1 MSDLTTNE
9 AATQL
14 ETSVSTVR
22 RWLEAGYF
30 PSAWRV
36 PGGHW
41 RIPTA
46 DVETFRARYR
56 ESKALISVYSAQAAQ
71 ESE

>member
-46 DVETFRARYR
+46 DVETFRQRSR
-56 ESKALISVYSAQAAQ
+56 VTKALTSAQGAQ